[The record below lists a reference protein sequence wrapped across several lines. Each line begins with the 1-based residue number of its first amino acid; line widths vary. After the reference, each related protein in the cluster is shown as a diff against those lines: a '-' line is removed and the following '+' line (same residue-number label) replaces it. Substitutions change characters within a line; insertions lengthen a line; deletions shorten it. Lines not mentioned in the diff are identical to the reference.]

1 MELALFGLLPLIV
14 FAVVDMFAGM
24 RTAIA
29 AAMVVA
35 LAEAFWSW
43 TQFGEIDNVTWISLG
58 LIVLMGLIS
67 IKMKDP
73 LLFKFQPVVMALVL
87 AAVLAWFQWQGRP
100 LLVQFMPKIA
110 PLLPEEQRAV
120 MSNPMIVKQMGRL
133 DLWMIPTFMAHAAV
147 VAWAALRKS
156 TIVWLFARGLG
167 IYAMMIPV
175 LLLNAL
181 LPIN

>member
-1 MELALFGLLPLIV
+1 MELVLFGLLPLIV

-24 RTAIA
+24 RSAIA

-35 LAEAFWSW
+35 LAEALWSW
-43 TQFGEIDNVTWISLG
+43 RQFGEIDSVTWVSLG
-58 LIVLMGLIS
+58 LIVLMGVIS

-87 AAVLAWFQWQGRP
+87 ATVLAWFQWQGHP
-100 LLVQFMPKIA
+100 LMVQFMPKIA
-110 PLLPEEQRAV
+110 ALLPEDQRTV
-120 MSNPMIVKQMGRL
+120 MSNPLIVKQMGRL
-133 DLWMIPTFMAHAAV
+133 DLLMIPTFMAHAAI
-147 VAWAALRKS
+147 VAWAAIRKS
-156 TIVWLFARGLG
+156 TLFWLVARGVG

-181 LPIN
+181 MPIN